1 MAEREYEK
9 LRELVEKIKERLRKI
24 GGRGG

>member
-1 MAEREYEK
+1 MAEKEYEK